1 MSLRFYDITTYV
13 DLPVYFV
20 NVAKICDISEVGNSI
35 SSLYNIRI
43 TIDLTGTTIASTV
56 GISSDTF
63 KQFYIRGANMKNHIC
78 GFDVRGNGTTNTAT
92 AIMSGKYLLLNCQL
106 KLHGDKSD
114 IGSFI
119 MEEAK
124 NGNFKAYLCLR
135 QTI

>member
-1 MSLRFYDITTYV
+1 
-13 DLPVYFV
+13 
-20 NVAKICDISEVGNSI
+20 
-35 SSLYNIRI
+35 
-43 TIDLTGTTIASTV
+43 
-56 GISSDTF
+56 
-63 KQFYIRGANMKNHIC
+63 MKNHIC

-92 AIMSGKYLLLNCQL
+92 AIMSGNYLLLNCQL

-124 NGNFKAYLCLR
+124 NVNFKAYLCLR